1 MNVINPKT
9 LNQYMIKKNRKTEN
23 ENKSK
28 SYNLPY
34 LGIIIGGSLKVGIWE
49 LTLMHNMWLLDI
61 TPKK

>member
-9 LNQYMIKKNRKTEN
+9 LNQFMIKKKRKTEN

-34 LGIIIGGSLKVGIWE
+34 LGIIIGGSLKVGI
-49 LTLMHNMWLLDI
+49 
-61 TPKK
+61 